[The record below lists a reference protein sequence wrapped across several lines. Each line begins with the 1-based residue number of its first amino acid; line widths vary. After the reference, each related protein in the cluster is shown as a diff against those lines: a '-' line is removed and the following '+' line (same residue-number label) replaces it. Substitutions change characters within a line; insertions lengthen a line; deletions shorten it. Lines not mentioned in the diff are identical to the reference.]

1 MGDLEGFKPNPPGPN
16 QSQLAGYPAGDRST
30 HLTPFDVRLPLGQA
44 LGYGNSVDS
53 NGDKA
58 APSGLGFFLWGS
70 IPGADAPGY
79 HMPPLRGSA
88 LGQAQKVGLALRAGL
103 NWE

>member
-1 MGDLEGFKPNPPGPN
+1 MGNLDGFKPNPPGPN
-16 QSQLAGYPAGDRST
+16 QSQLAGYPAGDRFT

-58 APSGLGFFLWGS
+58 GP
-70 IPGADAPGY
+70 PGRPN
-79 HMPPLRGSA
+79 PLT
-88 LGQAQKVGLALRAGL
+88 
-103 NWE
+103 